1 MVDVVQIIL
10 VMVVTTV
17 TILLVILG
25 IQVFNILK
33 EFRGTINKVNKMLD
47 DFGTVSE
54 SIAKPIA
61 SAADI
66 LTGATGITGL
76 LGWLFNRK
84 KKDGGIED
92 E

>member
-1 MVDVVQIIL
+1 MVDLTQVIL
-10 VMVVTTV
+10 VIVVTAVTV
-17 TILLVILG
+17 ILVIVG

-33 EFRGTINKVNKMLD
+33 ELRETIRKTNKILD

-54 SIAKPIA
+54 SVAKPIA

-66 LTGATGITGL
+66 LTGATGVTGL
-76 LGWLFNRK
+76 LGWLINRK
-84 KKDGGIED
+84 KKTKEEKD

>member
-1 MVDVVQIIL
+1 MVDLVQVVL
-10 VMVVTTV
+10 MVVV
-17 TILLVILG
+17 VIITALSVVVG
-25 IQVFNILK
+25 IQVYNILK
-33 EFRGTINKVNKMLD
+33 EVRESIRKVNKILD

-54 SIAKPIA
+54 SVSRPIA

-76 LGWLFNRK
+76 LGWLINRRK
-84 KKDGGIED
+84 KKEED